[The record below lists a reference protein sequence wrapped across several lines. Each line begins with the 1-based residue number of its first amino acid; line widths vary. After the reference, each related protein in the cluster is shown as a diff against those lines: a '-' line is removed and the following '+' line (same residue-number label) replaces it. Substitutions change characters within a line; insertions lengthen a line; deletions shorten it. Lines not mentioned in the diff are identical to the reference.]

1 MMTSKMRKSPDFFRK
16 VTRMTVKMRKKNMI
30 RSTKRKIKTKKM
42 RMLMMKMAKKVTT
55 SWMRKMTWN
64 AISEMLILT
73 TRD

>member
-1 MMTSKMRKSPDFFRK
+1 MMTSKMRKSPDFFKK

-64 AISEMLILT
+64 AISEMSIST

>member
-64 AISEMLILT
+64 AILEMSILT

>member
-64 AISEMLILT
+64 AISEMSILT

>member
-1 MMTSKMRKSPDFFRK
+1 MMTSMMRKSPDFYRK

-42 RMLMMKMAKKVTT
+42 RMLMMKMAKRVTT

-64 AISEMLILT
+64 AILEM
-73 TRD
+73 

>member
-1 MMTSKMRKSPDFFRK
+1 MMTSKMRKSPDFFKK

-64 AISEMLILT
+64 AISEMSILT

>member
-64 AISEMLILT
+64 AIFEMSILT